1 VPVTPMAAELRPA
14 AAEVPV
20 PGVMADCPE
29 LAGAALPA
37 VSLTLPAVIPSFA
50 AAPGESQSQRAVI
63 EAAALHMRMPV
74 RPSSQAQAWY
84 VCGTQL
90 LLSDVSTGRA
100 QAA

>member
-1 VPVTPMAAELRPA
+1 MAAELRPA
-14 AAEVPV
+14 AAEVLGGALAGRP
-20 PGVMADCPE
+20 A
-29 LAGAALPA
+29 LAGATLPA
-37 VSLTLPAVIPSFA
+37 VSLALPAAAVAPSFA

-63 EAAALHMRMPV
+63 DAAALHMRIPV
-74 RPSSQAQAWY
+74 RPSSHAQAWY